1 MTAVSAT
8 TKFPTRRTHETTLV
22 GAVILWASHHGIE
35 FQPTSKEST
44 FRFALELGRRE
55 LARFGIDTRDDLWRR
70 WSKQVLTEFLEEYAA
85 DDEMPEPSRSNVRHL
100 CRLRNDAGSKNT
112 LRLISEALTKG
123 AGLRPEDEDDPW
135 RAVIN
140 YASAIWA
147 REKAEVRR

>member
-1 MTAVSAT
+1 MTSVSAT
-8 TKFPTRRTHETTLV
+8 NRFPVRRDAETTLTGLVLAWAAHV
-22 GAVILWASHHGIE
+22 GID
-35 FQPTSKEST
+35 FTPTSKEST

-55 LARFGIDTRDDLWRR
+55 LARFGVDTRDDLWRR

-100 CRLRNDAGSKNT
+100 CRLRNDAGSKNA
-112 LRLISEALTKG
+112 LRLLAEALNKG

-147 REKAEVRR
+147 SEKAAVR